1 MRTHYL
7 LSFLE
12 DKYEPAD
19 YWFLITLRIQKK
31 ARSISLHPRSK
42 FKLWKQGL
50 SYDLPFLIGF
60 LIDII
65 HKCIHRMRPI
75 VLTNCEEGG
84 CEIIHKRRKNGKERI
99 IPLLFL
105 KRASRLKWVSGQSL
119 RRLILKTRSSRSRL
133 DTVSFQIL
141 YISSSTK
148 EHLYRVRVN
157 WKKKMCWGVGVT
169 GKEKGSVKQKTGDK
183 VFAFLCLWTENT
195 VCILLQE
202 NKATV

>member
-19 YWFLITLRIQKK
+19 YWFLITLRMQKK
-31 ARSISLHPRSK
+31 ARSISPHPRSK
-42 FKLWKQGL
+42 FKLWKQSL

-65 HKCIHRMRPI
+65 HKFIHRMRPI

-84 CEIIHKRRKNGKERI
+84 CEIIHKRRKKGKERI

-119 RRLILKTRSSRSRL
+119 RRLILKTRSSRGRL
-133 DTVSFQIL
+133 DIVSFQIL

-157 WKKKMCWGVGVT
+157 WKMKMCGGEWQA
-169 GKEKGSVKQKTGDK
+169 KRK
-183 VFAFLCLWTENT
+183 VQLNKRQEIKSLPFYVFELRTRSAFYYRRTR
-195 VCILLQE
+195 LQC
-202 NKATV
+202 K